1 VAILKNEIDEYFS
14 FRMFLTI
21 ACWIAGTVMMTL
33 SAFIKIDIFWGLAL
47 IVTGIVLLIAD
58 FLLK

>member
-1 VAILKNEIDEYFS
+1 VAILKEEGDEYFS
-14 FRMFLTI
+14 FRMLLTVV
-21 ACWIAGTVMMTL
+21 CWIAGTIMMTL
-33 SAFIKIDIFWGLAL
+33 SVFINIGMFWGLAL